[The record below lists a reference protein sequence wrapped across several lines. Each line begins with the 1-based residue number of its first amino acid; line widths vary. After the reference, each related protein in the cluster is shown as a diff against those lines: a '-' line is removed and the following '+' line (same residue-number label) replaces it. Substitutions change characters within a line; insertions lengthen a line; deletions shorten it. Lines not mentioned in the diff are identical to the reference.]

1 MERVKEERLATAIVL
16 VTGALWGF
24 YWIPVRALDAGGL
37 TGAWGTCA
45 IGAAAVALLFPLV
58 IRRRAIA
65 DCDRLS
71 LLFIALGGAAFALYS
86 VGFLY
91 GRVAMIIL
99 LYFLTPVWSVLIAR
113 FVMGWETP
121 VLRRVAIVV
130 GLVGL
135 GLMLGGSE
143 DWPLPGSSGEW
154 MALVAGML
162 WSVSTTGIRAR
173 PETAPLE
180 AAFTFALGAVV
191 TAAILAMATSGP
203 PKVPNLAAPV
213 ETLTIALV
221 TGIVWWG
228 ASITALLWAAARLE
242 PARVGLLLM
251 SEVLIG
257 AVTASVFAGE
267 RLTGAEMAGGA
278 LVLMA
283 GLMEVWPVRVDRR

>member
-121 VLRRVAIVV
+121 VLRLVAIVV
-130 GLVGL
+130 GLAGL

-143 DWPLPGSSGEW
+143 GWPLPGSSGEW

-203 PKVPNLAAPV
+203 PKVPDLTAPA
-213 ETLTIALV
+213 ETLTIAFV

-228 ASITALLWAAARLE
+228 ASITALLWAAERLE

-257 AVTASVFAGE
+257 AATAAVFAGE

-283 GLMEVWPVRVDRR
+283 GLMEVWPVRRARR